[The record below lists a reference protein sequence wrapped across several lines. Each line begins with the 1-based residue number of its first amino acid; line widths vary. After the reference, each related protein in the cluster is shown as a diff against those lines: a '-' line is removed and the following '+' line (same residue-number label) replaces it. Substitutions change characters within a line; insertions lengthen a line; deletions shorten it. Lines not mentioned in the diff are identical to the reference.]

1 MSYKQFY
8 LDARDVAAKIR
19 SGEYKQEKVTKAAT
33 VDPTSVLPRRQT
45 KEVAPYDP
53 SGENDKAFQDM
64 LLSYMMNARGPQP
77 TDADTSFKGG
87 EGGQGFKPVDGPLSA
102 AREAI
107 AAVESSGNYSA
118 IGPVVEK
125 GMYKGQ
131 RAIGR
136 YQVMEGNIG
145 PWTEEA
151 LGKRMTTEEF
161 LADQAA
167 QDAVVEYQLSKS
179 VKKYGTYEDAASVWF
194 SGQPVSKA
202 GNRDDGYT
210 TVPQYVAKFQTHFKK
225 FAGNEN
231 IDAGS
236 KQSPRIVPRPKG
248 KSNV

>member
-1 MSYKQFY
+1 MSYQQFY
-8 LDARDVAAKIR
+8 IDAKNAASKIR
-19 SGEYKQEKVTKAAT
+19 SGEFKQEQKVKATAQ
-33 VDPTSVLPRRQT
+33 DASVLVGRRPR

-53 SGENDKAFQDM
+53 AKEDNQVFQDM
-64 LLSYMMNARGPQP
+64 ILSYMQNTGPMV
-77 TDADTSFKGG
+77 DTSYQGTGG
-87 EGGQGFKPVDGPLSA
+87 GGGFKPVEGPLSA

-107 AAVESSGNYSA
+107 AAVESSGNYKA

-125 GMYKGQ
+125 GAYKGQ

-151 LGKRMTTEEF
+151 LGRRLTTEEF
-161 LADQAA
+161 LADQQA

-194 SGQPVSKA
+194 TGRPVAQA
-202 GNRDDGYT
+202 GNASDGYT
-210 TVPQYVAKFQTHFKK
+210 SAPDYVKKFQTHFKK

-231 IDAGS
+231 IDAGTR
-236 KQSPRIVPRPKG
+236 QAPRIVPKPEKR
-248 KSNV
+248 KS